1 MFLHYN
7 NYYNRKLK
15 IEYSLDDYSQYSISH
30 RLAPEKLASST
41 WTNVS
46 FNPNDGVNTIITVNW
61 FGEHA
66 DYCVISED
74 GTTIDSRW
82 FILEATRNL
91 KGQYDVLLKRDVLA
105 DYYSHYINIP
115 SYIERGIA
123 RPTDPVSFTP
133 ENVELNQIKVIQEP
147 LYDSSGCPWV
157 VIYYGKDLKS
167 KIGTNPIKWESKPE
181 IDYEVDSLE
190 EYDYFKYTN
199 PHVYN
204 FNELKVKW
212 YTELGMN
219 IHYYEA
225 IGSQGYTEKTYTAN
239 TVISLSPEPTLC
251 SYSTSQSPSNIKTFT
266 VGGSTRTLIPTG
278 ADGQFYGKLVDRI
291 FENQVPL
298 YEEGLR
304 LCGASYVSDTTLDF
318 LKKENGK
325 IIYDTSTSKYYK
337 ISLER
342 GTDRYDG
349 LIEGDTVPEE
359 FNTAAQ
365 QAFDDFSALYINN
378 QLEYTYQ
385 KYWRLIVEHETI
397 RVVLNEVQSDSFEME
412 IVDNAK
418 GVSDAPY
425 NIMAIPAGAFK
436 FRDKDGETKELT
448 KDMGYQMALDL
459 GAQIS
464 SGSVEV
470 PVTETI
476 DGKET
481 TTITNVGLGQFIYDV
496 QLVPYISYEFPDGE
510 DIITHTDDG
519 KAQYIYKAGTEQ
531 ALGIVYNITKSQ
543 FEKSIDTTVKIYP
556 SSLSPK
562 FFEACF
568 KVRLNSPNYSS
579 IYEFSPAKT
588 GSVKDSRYC
597 AGPFRAYCTL
607 KPYSPYIQVWPE
619 VYDIAGEKSLYGGNY
634 LDARGLICS
643 GDFSIT
649 TLNSAWT
656 DYVINNKNYNEIFNR
671 EIDKMEV
678 DYELQKERSII
689 GMTTSAVGSAIGIG
703 ASVATGNV
711 VGALSSGA
719 GGLLGIG
726 SSVAQLATASKQ
738 FNENV
743 RYAQDM
749 HMLQLGSV
757 KAKPNTVSRISG
769 ININNLGVPIL
780 EIYECT
786 QLEKLA
792 FANKIKYDGMTIGK
806 IGTIGEYILPYST
819 FKRSI
824 NSDELPI
831 IIAVVTETECF
842 IKATPI
848 RMETLMEDT
857 HIADEIADELS
868 KGFYIDY
875 NDFLSYK

>member
-15 IEYSLDDYSQYSISH
+15 IQYSLDEYEQFSISH
-30 RLAPEKLASST
+30 RLAPEKVASST

-105 DYYSHYINIP
+105 DYYSHYINVP
-115 SYIERGIA
+115 AYIERGIA
-123 RPTDPVSFTP
+123 HPKDPVSFTP
-133 ENVELNQIKVIQEP
+133 ENVELNQVKAIQEP

-157 VIYYGKDLKS
+157 VIYYGKDLNS
-167 KIGTNPIKWESKPE
+167 KIGNKPIKWTTNPIK
-181 IDYEVDSLE
+181 DYELDSLE
-190 EYDYFKYTN
+190 EYDYISYRTPVAYN
-199 PHVYN
+199 PNRLGVN
-204 FNELKVKW
+204 W
-212 YTELGMN
+212 ITELDMSIN
-219 IHYYEA
+219 YYEA
-225 IGSQGYTEKTYTAN
+225 LGSQNYTQKTYTAKSKI
-239 TVISLSPEPTLC
+239 TLSPELTACQNERL
-251 SYSTSQSPSNIKTFT
+251 QSSSIRTFI
-266 VGGSTRTLIPTG
+266 VNGSTRALIPTA
-278 ADGQFYGKLVDRI
+278 ADTQFYGKLVNRF
-291 FENQVPL
+291 FENEVPL
-298 YEEGLR
+298 FEDGIRLSGVNFLSDATYDSLSQEEGK
-304 LCGASYVSDTTLDF
+304 V
-318 LKKENGK
+318 
-325 IIYDTSTSKYYK
+325 IYDRSTSKYYK
-337 ISLER
+337 IGITY
-342 GTDRYDG
+342 GTDSYFG
-349 LIEGDTVPEE
+349 LIQGDTVPET
-359 FNTAAQ
+359 FNTAVE
-365 QAFDDFSALYINN
+365 QAFDDFSALYVNN
-378 QLEYTYQ
+378 QLDYTYQ
-385 KYWRLIVEHETI
+385 KDWRLSVTYNTVKIVLTEIQADELQLTLAEH
-397 RVVLNEVQSDSFEME
+397 
-412 IVDNAK
+412 AK
-418 GVSDAPY
+418 FVSDAPY
-425 NIMAIPAGAFK
+425 NIIAVPAGEFK
-436 FRDKDGETKELT
+436 FKNPDNPDGDPIITNKQL
-448 KDMGYQMALDL
+448 ALDL

-464 SGSVEV
+464 SGSVEGL
-470 PVTETI
+470 TE
-476 DGKET
+476 
-481 TTITNVGLGQFIYDV
+481 GLGSFIYDV
-496 QLVPYISYEFPDGE
+496 QLVPYIEYEFPDGE
-510 DIITHTDDG
+510 DNIIPGNDG
-519 KAQYIYKAGTEQ
+519 KSQYITKANGDVV
-531 ALGIVYNITKSQ
+531 GITYNLTTSQ
-543 FEKSIDTTVKIYP
+543 FRKNINTTVKIYP

-607 KPYSPYIQVWPE
+607 KPYSPYIQIWPL
-619 VYDIAGEKSLYGGNY
+619 VYGESLYGKDFE
-634 LDARGLICS
+634 DARGLICS

-649 TLNSAWT
+649 TLTSAWT
-656 DYVINNKNYNEIFNR
+656 DYVINNKNYNEIFSR
-671 EIDKMEV
+671 EIEKMEV
-678 DYELQKERSII
+678 DYELQRQRSII
-689 GMTTSAVGSAIGIG
+689 GMTTSAIGSGIGIG

-749 HMLQLGSV
+749 QKLQLGSV
-757 KAKPNTVSRISG
+757 KAKPNTISRISG

-780 EIYECT
+780 EVYECT
-786 QLEKLA
+786 QQEKLA

-824 NSDELPI
+824 NSDQLPI

-875 NDFLSYK
+875 YDFLSYN